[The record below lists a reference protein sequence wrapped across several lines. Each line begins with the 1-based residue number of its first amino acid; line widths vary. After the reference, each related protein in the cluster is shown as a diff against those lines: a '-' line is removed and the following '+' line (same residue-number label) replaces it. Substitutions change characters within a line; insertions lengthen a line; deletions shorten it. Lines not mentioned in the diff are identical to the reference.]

1 MDERPD
7 KTTPRALQIVLAVV
21 LTLSFVGFAVGTRGT
36 DTVSEPAAHEPP
48 IRHADVPDARS
59 YTELR
64 EAPPTAAI
72 TWPQAEA
79 RLGAEAPPQGERDL
93 DALRVERDL
102 RRAYDGAPPT
112 VPHPVVQRDVGSC
125 LSCHQQGL
133 SVGKKVAST
142 MSHDFKSQ
150 CLQCHAQASGTGTAG
165 DVLLA
170 DALAGQGTYGSNVF
184 AGYRGPTTG
193 DRAWDIA
200 PPEIPHR
207 TFMRENCLS
216 CHAEGGSAPLRTTH
230 PERASCQQC
239 HVPSASLD
247 QRRDPAR

>member
-1 MDERPD
+1 MEERPV
-7 KTTPRALQIVLAVV
+7 KTTPRALQILFAVV
-21 LTLSFVGFAVGTRGT
+21 LTLSFVGFAVGTRAT
-36 DTVSEPAAHEPP
+36 DPVPESPVHEPP
-48 IRHADVPDARS
+48 ARQANVPDARS
-59 YTELR
+59 YAELR
-64 EAPPTAAI
+64 EAPPNIAV

-79 RLGAEAPPQGERDL
+79 RLAAQASAQERDR
-93 DALRVERDL
+93 DAMRAERDL

-112 VPHPVVQRDVGSC
+112 VPHPVAQRDVGSC

-133 SVGKKVAST
+133 SVGGKTASA

-150 CLQCHAQASGTGTAG
+150 CLQCHAQEGGTGAAG

-170 DALAGQGTYGSNVF
+170 DALAGQGTYGRNVF

-193 DRAWDIA
+193 ERAWNIA

-239 HVPSASLD
+239 HAPSAALD
-247 QRRDPAR
+247 QRLDPAR

>member
-1 MDERPD
+1 MDERPS
-7 KTTPRALQIVLAVV
+7 TNTPRALQVLLAVV
-21 LTLSFVGFAVGTRGT
+21 LTLSFVGFAAGTRGN
-36 DTVSEPAAHEPP
+36 DPPAEPP
-48 IRHADVPDARS
+48 AHVPPERAEDVPDARS
-59 YTELR
+59 YTQLR
-64 EAPPTAAI
+64 NAPLTAAI

-79 RLGAEAPPQGERDL
+79 RLANDAPPPGERDL

-133 SVGKKVAST
+133 SVGGKVASS

-170 DALAGQGTYGSNVF
+170 DALAGQGTYGRNAF

-193 DRAWDIA
+193 ERAWDIA

-239 HVPSASLD
+239 HAPSASLD
-247 QRRDPAR
+247 QRRDPGR